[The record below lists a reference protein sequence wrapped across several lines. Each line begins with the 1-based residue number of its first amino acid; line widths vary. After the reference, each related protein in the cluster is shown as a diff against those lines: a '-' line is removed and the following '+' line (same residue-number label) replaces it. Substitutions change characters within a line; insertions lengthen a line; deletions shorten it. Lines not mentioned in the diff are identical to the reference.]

1 MEKTV
6 KTLSQIASEYGIHIN
21 TLRRWIKPI
30 KNDLKQNNR
39 KLLGGDGLW
48 FFKQQ
53 FPAMIF
59 LYAFTPG
66 LTFYQFLYRNPIF

>member
-30 KNDLKQNNR
+30 KNDLKLNNR
-39 KLLGGDGLW
+39 KLLLPWQVDKIY
-48 FFKQQ
+48 FF
-53 FPAMIF
+53 
-59 LYAFTPG
+59 L
-66 LTFYQFLYRNPIF
+66 NENNN